1 MFVIELDRLLGEV
14 EARKAQLGLCDK
26 PETLEALRN
35 KGERRSPAKC
45 EMLRRGT
52 AWARSGQGPDPRAF
66 LRAARKQLVR
76 SRDAGFA
83 HRATAAQ

>member
-52 AWARSGQGPDPRAF
+52 AWARSGQGPDPSAF
-66 LRAARKQLVR
+66 LGLARSRLVR
-76 SRDAGFA
+76 RHDPGSA
-83 HRATAAQ
+83 HHAPAA